1 MMKRSRKTAGSKD
14 RAGFTLIELLVVI
27 AIIAILIGLLLPAVQ
42 QAREAARRT
51 SCKNNL
57 KQWGLAM
64 HNFHDVYGT
73 FPFGDRARTAG
84 DGSTYVETVQTIA
97 LLPFIEGV
105 GRVEAEP
112 ELLTDIED
120 PNAGNNG
127 GHDVGVEIVRIP
139 LAPAM
144 CASSDNTPTCI
155 IDWYPEYGYDVGSEQ
170 GSMSYAYCQGI
181 KGMWCVPFVDTDE
194 DDQDPAPGDQGVK
207 YRHPYNGFKG
217 SDGGPQPVP
226 TKKGYKVAPASSNE
240 GLFNRGRGHTI
251 ADIIDG
257 SSNTIAMGE
266 ATGGDAWP
274 LCHGVGCGVN
284 DVTAFTAP
292 GGLPFPANVGW
303 VDPDPGV
310 ADAIPDGLIKSSQ
323 WACTA
328 EKLNKNPVT
337 DTFYNA
343 DYQHPTQTD
352 RDCSPTGGHNTSNFR
367 SDHPGGGQFLLADGS
382 VRFISDEVLLTS
394 YQAASTIAGGE
405 TVNF

>member
-1 MMKRSRKTAGSKD
+1 MMKRSRKTANSTD

-57 KQWGLAM
+57 KQWGLAL

-73 FPFGDRARTAG
+73 FPFGDFARTG
-84 DGSTYVETVQTIA
+84 NDGSTYVATVQTIA
-97 LLPFIEGV
+97 LLPYIEAGDRITAAPKLV
-105 GRVEAEP
+105 
-112 ELLTDIED
+112 TDIECVLPVD
-120 PNAGNNG
+120 
-127 GHDVGVEIVRIP
+127 IVRIP
-139 LAPAM
+139 LGPAM
-144 CASSDNTPTCI
+144 CPSADNNPTCL
-155 IDWYPEYGYDVGSEQ
+155 IDWYPEYGFDIGSEQ
-170 GSMSYAYCQGI
+170 GTMNYAYCQGRA
-181 KGMWCVPFVDTDE
+181 GTWCVPFIDADE
-194 DDQDPAPGDQGVK
+194 DSN
-207 YRHPYNGFKG
+207 YRGPYNGFKG

-226 TKKGYKVAPASSNE
+226 SKIGYLVPPQSSDE

-257 SSNTIAMGE
+257 TSNTIAMGE

-274 LCHGVGCGVN
+274 LCHGIACTGNAIYNYVSP
-284 DVTAFTAP
+284 VTN
-292 GGLPFPANVGW
+292 LPYPANVGW

-310 ADAIPDGLIKSSQ
+310 TDALPDQLIKSSQ
-323 WACTA
+323 WACTL
-328 EKLNKNPVT
+328 EPLNKNPVT

-343 DYQHPTQTD
+343 DYQKPTITD
-352 RDCSPTGGHNTSNFR
+352 RRCTGTAVSGTTLAQGGHWTSNFR

-382 VRFISDEVLLTS
+382 VRFVSDQVLLAS

-405 TVNF
+405 TVQF